1 MIKWNRVRR
10 DDNIRQYL
18 SVGGRFEIINAHP
31 WRRFGTP
38 WELYDRLRYMR
49 YMGSRATFKDAK
61 AVAEKR
67 LSEEQAHQQE
77 SEKTK

>member
-18 SVGGRFEIINAHP
+18 SAGGRFGIINAHP
-31 WRRFGTP
+31 SRRFGSQ
-38 WELYDRLRYMR
+38 WKLHDKLRP
-49 YMGSRATFKDAK
+49 MGWSSYATLKDAK
-61 AVAEKR
+61 TVAENR
-67 LSEEQAHQQE
+67 LSKEQAHQQE